1 MTTKSRARFRDGLL
15 FLAAVATLSVLVSLA
30 VALSI

>member
-1 MTTKSRARFRDGLL
+1 MTTKSRAQLRDGLL
-15 FLAAVATLSVLVSLA
+15 FLAAVATLSALVALG